1 MSADP
6 SSLTSQ
12 HHADN
17 DLAPAGR
24 IPQAS
29 TAGPDMTVPVPGN
42 AITTNQNEPLTDEF
56 GNAIVTSEGGV
67 SPA

>member
-1 MSADP
+1 M
-6 SSLTSQ
+6 
-12 HHADN
+12 
-17 DLAPAGR
+17 
-24 IPQAS
+24 I
-29 TAGPDMTVPVPGN
+29 VPVPGN